1 MSVTS
6 ISSKNKNLL
15 WAVSAGRCEY
25 IGCNKVLHTD
35 ILTNKKCNSAYIA
48 HIVGDEPTGPRGD
61 IKRSKLLANDINN
74 LMLLCDTHH
83 RMVDEDEI
91 TYTEPCLLEMKR
103 QHEERIRRITDIA
116 PNMSSEIILY
126 GANIGI
132 NNSPLSYQSACEALL
147 YDYYPA
153 SDNAIELRM
162 KNVPFTDDT
171 DTYWMMEEALPKG
184 YNRLLIVFACLIIVY
199 TVHEYPE
206 KVNTFFFTLLV
217 EIITYIATIWIYR
230 GFKELP

>member
-132 NNSPLSYQSACEALL
+132 NNSPYPTNQHVKH
-147 YDYYPA
+147 YYMIIIQQ
-153 SDNAIELRM
+153 AIML
-162 KNVPFTDDT
+162 
-171 DTYWMMEEALPKG
+171 
-184 YNRLLIVFACLIIVY
+184 
-199 TVHEYPE
+199 
-206 KVNTFFFTLLV
+206 
-217 EIITYIATIWIYR
+217 
-230 GFKELP
+230 